1 VRVFLSTIEYLL
13 MSATF
18 NNRKD
23 IYFIRYSQDMLTIS
37 RYIFTN
43 RDNDQ
48 RSSDMR
54 DLVTSFSALEE
65 KVLEQYTFA
74 KVLC

>member
-1 VRVFLSTIEYLL
+1 
-13 MSATF
+13 
-18 NNRKD
+18 
-23 IYFIRYSQDMLTIS
+23 MLTIS

-43 RDNDQ
+43 RDNDE